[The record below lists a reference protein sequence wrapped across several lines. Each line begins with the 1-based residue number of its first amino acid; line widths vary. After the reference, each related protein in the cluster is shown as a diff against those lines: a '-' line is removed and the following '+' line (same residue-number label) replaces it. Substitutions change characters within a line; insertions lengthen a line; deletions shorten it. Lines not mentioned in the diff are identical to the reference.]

1 MTLNLTCRPLKLTL
15 TYFFMSFLL
24 IDIYGSCIENTCI
37 QRGVD
42 LNFYYKSYNA
52 IKNTHLIAYGITNV
66 AAELK
71 SRVVQ

>member
-1 MTLNLTCRPLKLTL
+1 
-15 TYFFMSFLL
+15 MSFLL

-71 SRVVQ
+71 SGIVQ